1 MPLHRNES
9 ASQKTTSLKDEN
21 VLVKENYM
29 LSRER
34 VTVFTQV
41 SREKEVNL
49 KPEFVFKGVGTR
61 TQLHPP
67 EGIKFQWAPKGSYRI
82 EQMLGTIKNLPKRST
97 NLFMMK
103 DYAIYVLDDYATH
116 LIPEVRKALF
126 KQGYVLIVIGG
137 GRHRRCPNKLHSRTP
152 SVKDKLSRTTNGD
165 DATSARRK
173 PHQNP
178 SSSRDEMIANDVR
191 IVRKHGN

>member
-1 MPLHRNES
+1 M
-9 ASQKTTSLKDEN
+9 SLKDEN
-21 VLVKENYM
+21 VFVKENYM

-41 SREKEVNL
+41 SSEKEVNL
-49 KPEFVFKGVGTR
+49 KPEFVSKAKGVGTR
-61 TQLHPP
+61 THLHPP

-97 NLFMMK
+97 NLFTMK

-137 GRHRRCPNKLHSRTP
+137 GITGHSRTP
-152 SVKDKLSRTTNGD
+152 SVKDKLSRTRNGD

-178 SSSRDEMIANDVR
+178 SSI
-191 IVRKHGN
+191 KG